1 VVECSLVKAGVAG
14 TVRLSHPRWLRALM
28 CVMALLLCARGAGGV
43 RVPNPSSGAALVLP
57 PSLFSNATARA
68 LLQAGGAPAPAPEGV
83 VEAFAERQPL
93 EHNWTLFHNCSDL
106 NWTSTHHN
114 ESLLHNCTGAGD
126 EADEAFS
133 LLGTDKLLIG
143 FALVA
148 SFFICF
154 ALLPTYW
161 FPCPSVFGASLFSP
175 LIFGMG
181 PPNSGTT
188 IIVAH

>member
-1 VVECSLVKAGVAG
+1 MAQCLLVKAGAAG
-14 TVRLSHPRWLRALM
+14 TARLCRPRLLRALACTM
-28 CVMALLLCARGAGGV
+28 SLLLCARGASGV
-43 RVPNPSSGAALVLP
+43 RVPNPSSGAALAVP
-57 PSLFSNATARA
+57 PALYRNATARA
-68 LLQAGGAPAPAPEGV
+68 LLQADGAPAPASEGI
-83 VEAFAERQPL
+83 VEAVAERQPR
-93 EHNWTLFHNCSDL
+93 EHNWTLFPNCID
-106 NWTSTHHN
+106 HHN

-126 EADEAFS
+126 EAKDEAFS